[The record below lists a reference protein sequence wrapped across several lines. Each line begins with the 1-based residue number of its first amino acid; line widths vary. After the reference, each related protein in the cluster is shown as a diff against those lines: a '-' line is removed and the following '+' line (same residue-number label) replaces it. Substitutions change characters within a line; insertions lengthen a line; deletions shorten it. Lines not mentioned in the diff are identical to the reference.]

1 MRRRYIKPSINIIA
15 KYGSCLMLDAH
26 SGNIIEQETDEI
38 QVFPDGETVSLEE
51 ALGKQ
56 HYSVWDDW
64 DDMED

>member
-1 MRRRYIKPSINIIA
+1 
-15 KYGSCLMLDAH
+15 MLDAH